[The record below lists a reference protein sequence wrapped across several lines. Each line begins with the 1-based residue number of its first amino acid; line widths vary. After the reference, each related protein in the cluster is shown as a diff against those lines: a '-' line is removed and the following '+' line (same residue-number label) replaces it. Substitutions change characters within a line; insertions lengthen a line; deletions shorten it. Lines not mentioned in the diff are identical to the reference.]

1 MSDLTPTIEG
11 LNAVSVHVTD
21 IGRARKFYHEV
32 LGLRE
37 VEFQPERQRAVFAI
51 PDSNVLLT
59 MHVMTDPREEGRPP
73 GTVSGILFRH
83 HDPAAALEEIRR
95 RGGTITAEAM
105 RTPWGLVRGVFADP
119 DGNEFV
125 IAAPR

>member
-1 MSDLTPTIEG
+1 MSDPTPTIEG
-11 LNAVSVHVTD
+11 LSAVSVHVTD
-21 IGRARKFYHEV
+21 IDRSRKFYHDV

-73 GTVSGILFRH
+73 GTVSGILFKH
-83 HDPAAALEEIRR
+83 HDPAAAMEEIRR
-95 RGGTITAEAM
+95 RGGTVTGEVT
-105 RTPWGLVRGVFADP
+105 RTPWGLVRGAFADP

-125 IAAPR
+125 LAVQR